1 MKKIALLVMASVVY
15 KISLN
20 GYAVFQCQDKAIY
33 DALMGACIS
42 TIKDQ
47 RVQKDF
53 DSKKSAQEFAAFLKS
68 NKNPAYTITDIHVLS
83 EDGEK

>member
-1 MKKIALLVMASVVY
+1 MKKSTLLVAAVVY

-20 GYAVFQCQDKAIY
+20 GFAIFPCQDQKLFDPI
-33 DALMGACIS
+33 MGSCVAEM
-42 TIKDQ
+42 KNQ

-53 DSKKSAQEFAAFLKS
+53 DSKKSADDWAKILKG

-83 EDGEK
+83 EEGVK